1 MNVSRQDKKVE
12 AIRRMEL
19 LGIFPETIRQFEDDD
34 YVSISDPPC
43 GAFYW
48 IDADAQKVVHEF
60 EQKYNALVYVGVRA
74 YTTIGKMDAFLYVS
88 DHKDEWVADRVDLAN
103 KEPYAYVV
111 NWDALDCSEI
121 GVIGIEGT
129 IAAGLRRVW

>member
-1 MNVSRQDKKVE
+1 MNVSREAKKTE
-12 AIRRMEL
+12 AVRRMEL

-34 YVSISDPPC
+34 YVSISDPPY

-48 IDADAQKVVHEF
+48 IDADAQKVVHKF
-60 EQKYNALVYVGVRA
+60 EQDYNALDYLGVSA
-74 YTTIGKMDAFLYVS
+74 YTPIGRMDAFLYVS
-88 DHKDEWVADRVDLAN
+88 DHKDEWVADRVDLTN

-111 NWDALDCSEI
+111 NWDDLECSEI

-129 IAAGLRRVW
+129 IAAGLRRTW